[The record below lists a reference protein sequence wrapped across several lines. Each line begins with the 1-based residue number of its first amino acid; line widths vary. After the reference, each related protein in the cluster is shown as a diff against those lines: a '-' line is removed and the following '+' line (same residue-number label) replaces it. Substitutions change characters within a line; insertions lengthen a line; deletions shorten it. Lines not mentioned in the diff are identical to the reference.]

1 MMALGR
7 GPDPREGH
15 PVVRPD
21 WAKHHIDTL
30 AMLEDKTKGNLAAD
44 EAEMLSAVLH
54 ELRMLFLVTRNL
66 PPTES
71 TAAPAAPA

>member
-7 GPDPREGH
+7 AADPREGH

-21 WAKHHIDTL
+21 WAKHYIDTL
-30 AMLEDKTKGNLAAD
+30 SMLEEKTKGNLASD
-44 EAEMLSAVLH
+44 ETEMLSAVLH

-66 PPTES
+66 PPES
-71 TAAPAAPA
+71 PAAST